1 MNILRRFNKSKYL
14 RVVKYYT
21 NKRSEIM
28 YYKDKDLPKDYIVN
42 PDHIF
47 LYSGYRT
54 FMITDK
60 SAESINPL
68 DFKSKYP
75 IEKYKTA
82 INSKLINDTFNNL
95 KQDNIDWQKI
105 ALFGSLMINIIILF
119 MMMKM
124 NGVF

>member
-28 YYKDKDLPKDYIVN
+28 YYKDKDLPNDYLIN

-47 LYSGYRT
+47 LYNGYRT

-68 DFKSKYP
+68 DFKSRYP
-75 IEKYKTA
+75 VEKYKVA
-82 INSKLINDTFNNL
+82 INSKLIHDTFSNL
-95 KQDNIDWQKI
+95 KTENIDWQKI
-105 ALFGSLMINIIILF
+105 ALFGSLLINIITLF
-119 MMMKM
+119 MLMKM